1 MAFLIILAGCSH
13 LSPRYQNPPNGVP
26 VSVDDRDGYHLAFIE
41 FGEQGSYL
49 DTSQVELAVK
59 LVRATSK
66 PLVITYVHGWQNDS
80 GSGDVEKFR
89 KFLAEIARTP
99 LIGKKGFHVVGVYLG
114 WRGQLTDIPG
124 IKEFT
129 FYSRKAA
136 AERLASN
143 FDCFDAISSIAEAAR
158 KHRRRDEQY
167 TILLGHSFGGLVVER
182 AVAHAI
188 DAEMHGRSHRGNSLP
203 ADLTLVLNPA
213 SDSVLSRQ
221 IISALYQEKTER
233 ARPLFVSITSTA
245 DKATGV
251 FFPIG
256 TSLAATT
263 KAFNQVADPGEPEK
277 RETERHFFT
286 TTPGHNSSLINHVAR
301 KLDQPFDPPPGLSAL
316 EINLSHVLI
325 GDTVALPGTSG
336 VELWH
341 LDRVSKVD
349 VPYWDVQV
357 DGSIIKDHGDI
368 WNERAEALMAG
379 IFSIANPITK
389 RGGRHEADLQKPR
402 EFRRDA
408 YKQDSTVAPAGTKP

>member
-1 MAFLIILAGCSH
+1 
-13 LSPRYQNPPNGVP
+13 
-26 VSVDDRDGYHLAFIE
+26 
-41 FGEQGSYL
+41 
-49 DTSQVELAVK
+49 
-59 LVRATSK
+59 
-66 PLVITYVHGWQNDS
+66 
-80 GSGDVEKFR
+80 
-89 KFLAEIARTP
+89 
-99 LIGKKGFHVVGVYLG
+99 
-114 WRGQLTDIPG
+114 
-124 IKEFT
+124 
-129 FYSRKAA
+129 
-136 AERLASN
+136 
-143 FDCFDAISSIAEAAR
+143 
-158 KHRRRDEQY
+158 
-167 TILLGHSFGGLVVER
+167 
-182 AVAHAI
+182 
-188 DAEMHGRSHRGNSLP
+188 
-203 ADLTLVLNPA
+203 LTLVLNPA

-316 EINLSHVLI
+316 EINLSHLLI

-336 VELWH
+336 MELWH

-349 VPYWDVQV
+349 VPYWDVHV
-357 DGSIIKDHGDI
+357 DESIIKDHGDI

-408 YKQDSTVAPAGTKP
+408 YQQDSAPATRGN